1 MKKITMMLLMTGL
14 LLVATACGE
23 ATGAGKN
30 TATTAASSQTQLPPT
45 VTVTDG
51 EGNKVEVATNP
62 EKVVVFDNS
71 ALDTMDQL
79 GVGDRVVGAATDNL
93 PSFLAA
99 YKKMESAGGIK
110 EPDLEKINAMQP
122 DLILISGRQKDFKE
136 QLAKIAPTL
145 YLSTDNTDTWHS
157 IQSQIQSIGAIF
169 GKEAAAQTAIDT
181 LQTKIDSIAKQ
192 ASASQEKA
200 LVLLVNEGS
209 LSAYGAGSRFSIVH
223 DTFGF
228 AQADEQIEASTHGQS
243 VSYEYVLEKNPDV
256 IFVID
261 RTQAIGGDD
270 SKNNVAENE
279 LVKETTAGKN
289 GKVILLDPAVWYLAG
304 SGIESVDIMADNVA
318 KAFEN

>member
-23 ATGAGKN
+23 ATGSGKN

-99 YKKMESAGGIK
+99 YKKVESAGGIK

-181 LQTKIDSIAKQ
+181 LQTKINSIAKQ

>member
-30 TATTAASSQTQLPPT
+30 TATTATSSQTQLPPT

-99 YKKMESAGGIK
+99 YKKVESAGGIK

-181 LQTKIDSIAKQ
+181 LQTKINSIAKQ

-243 VSYEYVLEKNPDV
+243 VSYEYVIEKNPDV

-318 KAFEN
+318 KAFEK

>member
-99 YKKMESAGGIK
+99 YKKVESAGGIK

-145 YLSTDNTDTWHS
+145 YLSTDNTDAWHS

-243 VSYEYVLEKNPDV
+243 VSYEYVIEKNPDV

-318 KAFEN
+318 KAFEK

>member
-30 TATTAASSQTQLPPT
+30 TATTATSSQTQLPPT

-99 YKKMESAGGIK
+99 YKEVESAGGIK

-157 IQSQIQSIGAIF
+157 MQSQIQSIGAIF
-169 GKEAAAQTAIDT
+169 GKEAVAQTAIDT

>member
-99 YKKMESAGGIK
+99 YKKVESAGGIK

-181 LQTKIDSIAKQ
+181 LQTKINSIAKQ
-192 ASASQEKA
+192 SSASQEKA

>member
-99 YKKMESAGGIK
+99 YKKVESAGGIK

-243 VSYEYVLEKNPDV
+243 VSYEYVIEKNPDV

>member
-99 YKKMESAGGIK
+99 YKKVESAGGIK

-209 LSAYGAGSRFSIVH
+209 LSAYGVGSRFSIVH

-243 VSYEYVLEKNPDV
+243 VSYEYVIEKNPDV

-318 KAFEN
+318 KAFEK

>member
-30 TATTAASSQTQLPPT
+30 TATTATSSQTQLPPT

-99 YKKMESAGGIK
+99 YKKVESAGGIK

-169 GKEAAAQTAIDT
+169 GKEAVAQTAIDT

-270 SKNNVAENE
+270 SKNNVAENK

-289 GKVILLDPAVWYLAG
+289 DKVILLDPAVWYLAG

>member
-99 YKKMESAGGIK
+99 YKKVESAGGIK

-270 SKNNVAENE
+270 SKNNVAENK

-289 GKVILLDPAVWYLAG
+289 DKVILLDPAVWYLAG

>member
-1 MKKITMMLLMTGL
+1 
-14 LLVATACGE
+14 
-23 ATGAGKN
+23 
-30 TATTAASSQTQLPPT
+30 
-45 VTVTDG
+45 
-51 EGNKVEVATNP
+51 
-62 EKVVVFDNS
+62 
-71 ALDTMDQL
+71 
-79 GVGDRVVGAATDNL
+79 
-93 PSFLAA
+93 
-99 YKKMESAGGIK
+99 
-110 EPDLEKINAMQP
+110 MQP

>member
-30 TATTAASSQTQLPPT
+30 TATTATSSQTQLPPT

-99 YKKMESAGGIK
+99 YKKVESAGGIK

-270 SKNNVAENE
+270 SKNNVAENK

-304 SGIESVDIMADNVA
+304 SGIESVDIMGDNVA

>member
-99 YKKMESAGGIK
+99 YKKVESAGGIK

-181 LQTKIDSIAKQ
+181 LQTKINSIAKQ

-304 SGIESVDIMADNVA
+304 AGIESVDIMADNVA

>member
-99 YKKMESAGGIK
+99 YKKVESAGGIK

>member
-1 MKKITMMLLMTGL
+1 
-14 LLVATACGE
+14 
-23 ATGAGKN
+23 
-30 TATTAASSQTQLPPT
+30 
-45 VTVTDG
+45 
-51 EGNKVEVATNP
+51 
-62 EKVVVFDNS
+62 
-71 ALDTMDQL
+71 
-79 GVGDRVVGAATDNL
+79 
-93 PSFLAA
+93 
-99 YKKMESAGGIK
+99 
-110 EPDLEKINAMQP
+110 

-181 LQTKIDSIAKQ
+181 LQTKINSIAKQ

-243 VSYEYVLEKNPDV
+243 VSYEYVLE
-256 IFVID
+256 
-261 RTQAIGGDD
+261 
-270 SKNNVAENE
+270 
-279 LVKETTAGKN
+279 
-289 GKVILLDPAVWYLAG
+289 
-304 SGIESVDIMADNVA
+304 
-318 KAFEN
+318 

>member
-51 EGNKVEVATNP
+51 EGNKVEVAINP

-99 YKKMESAGGIK
+99 YKKVESAGGIK

-209 LSAYGAGSRFSIVH
+209 LSAYGAGSRFSIIH

>member
-99 YKKMESAGGIK
+99 YKKVESAGGIK

-157 IQSQIQSIGAIF
+157 MQSQIQSIGAIF
-169 GKEAAAQTAIDT
+169 GKEAVAQTAIDT
-181 LQTKIDSIAKQ
+181 LQIKIDSIAKQ

-270 SKNNVAENE
+270 SKNNVAENK

-289 GKVILLDPAVWYLAG
+289 DKVILLDPAVWYLAG

>member
-99 YKKMESAGGIK
+99 YKKVESAGGIK

-243 VSYEYVLEKNPDV
+243 VSYEYVIEKNPDV

-318 KAFEN
+318 KAFEK

>member
-62 EKVVVFDNS
+62 EKVVIFDNS

-99 YKKMESAGGIK
+99 YKKVESAGGIK

>member
-99 YKKMESAGGIK
+99 YKKVESAGGIK

-243 VSYEYVLEKNPDV
+243 VSYEYVIEKNPDV

-279 LVKETTAGKN
+279 LVKETTAGKS

-318 KAFEN
+318 KAFEK

>member
-30 TATTAASSQTQLPPT
+30 TATTATSSQTQLPPT

-99 YKKMESAGGIK
+99 YKKVESAGGIK

-157 IQSQIQSIGAIF
+157 MQSQIQSIGAIF
-169 GKEAAAQTAIDT
+169 GKEAVAQTAIDT

>member
-30 TATTAASSQTQLPPT
+30 TATTATSSQTQLPPT

-99 YKKMESAGGIK
+99 YKKVESAGGIK

-243 VSYEYVLEKNPDV
+243 VSYEYVIEKNPDV

-318 KAFEN
+318 KAFEK

>member
-99 YKKMESAGGIK
+99 YKKVESAGGIK
-110 EPDLEKINAMQP
+110 EPNLEKINAMQP

-243 VSYEYVLEKNPDV
+243 VSYEYVIEKNPDV

-318 KAFEN
+318 KAFEK

>member
-1 MKKITMMLLMTGL
+1 MTGL

-99 YKKMESAGGIK
+99 YKKVESAGGIK

-181 LQTKIDSIAKQ
+181 LQTKINSIAKQ

-304 SGIESVDIMADNVA
+304 AGIESVDIMADNVA

>member
-23 ATGAGKN
+23 ATGAGKK
-30 TATTAASSQTQLPPT
+30 TATTATSSQTQLPPT

-99 YKKMESAGGIK
+99 YKKVESAGGIK

-181 LQTKIDSIAKQ
+181 LQTKINSIAKQ

-270 SKNNVAENE
+270 SKNNVAENK